1 MAPLVWLITG
11 SSTGF
16 GAEFVKALL
25 AAGDKVIATARNP
38 SSIEHFQKA
47 GASVLKLD
55 LTASQS
61 DFEKLAETAI
71 GIHGSVD
78 VVVNN
83 AGYPHFSTIED
94 DRYD

>member
-1 MAPLVWLITG
+1 MAPLVWLFTG

-25 AAGDKVIATARNP
+25 AAGDRVIATARNT
-38 SSIEHFQKA
+38 SSTRHFQDA

-55 LTASQS
+55 LTSSQS
-61 DFEKLAETAI
+61 EFDRLAETAI
-71 GIHGSVD
+71 GIYGGVD

-94 DRYD
+94 DK